1 MSTGQCQKENW
12 GNQCC
17 CNCRS
22 QLIVKK
28 HPWNSG
34 NAKGSVLDTL
44 AYACACPEF
53 ELENGKKTII
63 YSDDEHGMCEMW
75 QPMEISPHPTLSQPE
90 SNCPKSLTDPYDT
103 IEQQDYTE
111 GQNK

>member
-1 MSTGQCQKENW
+1 MRSECQKPHW
-12 GNQCC
+12 GDQCC

-34 NAKGSVLDTL
+34 EAKGSVLDTL

-63 YSDDEHGMCEMW
+63 YSEEEHGMCEMW
-75 QPMEISPHPTLSQPE
+75 QPMEISPHPSVTQPE
-90 SNCPKSLTDPYDT
+90 ANLPISGLGGYDQVLRD
-103 IEQQDYTE
+103 EFED
-111 GQNK
+111 GKK